1 MKFDGQIW
9 PVENFVQSDIP
20 PVLTAS
26 RVVVVFVVDVVV
38 IFVVVDVV
46 VVDVETNWKQVGGPE
61 MKSFK
66 STLT

>member
-1 MKFDGQIW
+1 M
-9 PVENFVQSDIP
+9 ENFVQSDIP

-46 VVDVETNWKQVGGPE
+46 VVDVETN
-61 MKSFK
+61 
-66 STLT
+66 